1 MRNPSTA
8 NAVTTQLR
16 LLVDQSR
23 RPREGSEPRQWGPHP
38 IVPRDPRSY
47 GLTAHCSYKR
57 GAGWTLPVARPGVS
71 ARMLGVVRTA
81 THSARSTSQ
90 LSEADGGAFAL
101 GHRAMPVTT
110 IIILVVLF
118 IVGWLTVGGAQMSTH
133 QIKTPA
139 VTQNPPAAAAASFH
153 GVLRYHDSS
162 RWGRAI
168 TLALAQWNA
177 AHIGVTFKPSTDA
190 EGADVLIVS
199 DQSTLNSVRTAMASR
214 IGIQPGEP
222 VTITLGNP
230 PAFPPSGAD
239 VRLVVHELGHVLGLS
254 HSRTPCAVM
263 NSDAQWL
270 PDCHRLGW
278 FVSNGKAM
286 CGPTLGDVRRAQ
298 GIWGGNPPRLTR
310 TAPPPRRLMRAA
322 SGLSTCGRNIPQ
334 ITARALLSVDHERA
348 SPTVPQTRRHAWTR
362 PG

>member
-1 MRNPSTA
+1 
-8 NAVTTQLR
+8 
-16 LLVDQSR
+16 
-23 RPREGSEPRQWGPHP
+23 
-38 IVPRDPRSY
+38 
-47 GLTAHCSYKR
+47 
-57 GAGWTLPVARPGVS
+57 
-71 ARMLGVVRTA
+71 MLGVVRSA
-81 THSARSTSQ
+81 TLRT
-90 LSEADGGAFAL
+90 LDITTREADGGAFAL

-118 IVGWLTVGGAQMSTH
+118 IVGWLMLGGAQMSTH

-162 RWGRAI
+162 RWSRTI

-199 DQSTLNSVRTAMASR
+199 DQSTLNGVRTRNSPSPAAMASR

-254 HSRTPCAVM
+254 HTRTPCAVM
-263 NSDAQWL
+263 NSEAQWL

-286 CGPTLGDVRRAQ
+286 CGPTLGDIRRAQ
-298 GIWGGNPPRLTR
+298 GIWRGKPAAPDPYCTAATTLDEGRER
-310 TAPPPRRLMRAA
+310 TEYVRQ
-322 SGLSTCGRNIPQ
+322 NIAQ
-334 ITARALLSVDHERA
+334 ITARALLGVDHERT
-348 SPTVPQTRRHAWTR
+348 SR
-362 PG
+362 P

>member
-1 MRNPSTA
+1 
-8 NAVTTQLR
+8 
-16 LLVDQSR
+16 
-23 RPREGSEPRQWGPHP
+23 
-38 IVPRDPRSY
+38 
-47 GLTAHCSYKR
+47 
-57 GAGWTLPVARPGVS
+57 
-71 ARMLGVVRTA
+71 VVRTA

-90 LSEADGGAFAL
+90 LSEADGGTFAL
-101 GHRAMPVTT
+101 GHRAMLVTT

-118 IVGWLTVGGAQMSTH
+118 IIGWLTVGGAQMSTH
-133 QIKTPA
+133 QIKAPA

-199 DQSTLNSVRTAMASR
+199 DQSTLNAVRTAMASR

-270 PDCHRLGW
+270 PDCHQVGW

-286 CGPTLGDVRRAQ
+286 CGPALGDVRRAQ
-298 GIWGGNPPRLTR
+298 GIWGGKPAAPDPYCTAATTLDEGRER
-310 TAPPPRRLMRAA
+310 TEVCAPGHRPNRR
-322 SGLSTCGRNIPQ
+322 P
-334 ITARALLSVDHERA
+334 RALERGPRA
-348 SPTVPQTRRHAWTR
+348 CKSHGAATRRHAWTR